1 MNAADSGKTY
11 LPAAGQD
18 WLLPLYD
25 PFVKLVGGDAA
36 RRTLLD
42 QATIKPGFRV
52 LDIGCGTGTLA
63 ILIKSLHPGVDVV
76 GLDPDT
82 KALARAKEKAERV
95 GISIR
100 LDKGFADELPYENA
114 SFDRVFSTL
123 MFHHVPLDK
132 KEEALSEVRRVLTTE
147 GCFHMLDFAGSE
159 AAGYGP
165 LARLFHSSH
174 HLKDNS
180 EESILTLMNRV
191 GFVSCEKVMEGS
203 MLFGSLRIKYYRA
216 GVTFIPPAIG
226 SVTTG

>member
-11 LPAAGQD
+11 LPAAGHE

-25 PFVKLVGGDAA
+25 PFVKLLGGEAA
-36 RRTLLD
+36 RRMLLD
-42 QATIKPGFRV
+42 QAAIKPGFRV

-63 ILIKSLHPGVDVV
+63 ILIKRLHPGVEVV
-76 GLDPDT
+76 GLDPDPN
-82 KALARAKEKAERV
+82 ALARAKGKAERV

-114 SFDRVFSTL
+114 SFDRVFSTW
-123 MFHHVPLDK
+123 MFHHVLLDK
-132 KEEALSEVRRVLTTE
+132 KEEVLNEVRRVLTTE

-159 AAGYGP
+159 AADCGQ
-165 LARLFHSSH
+165 LARLFHSSN

-180 EESILTLMNRV
+180 EERILTLMNRA
-191 GFVSCEKVMEGS
+191 GFVSCEKVMEGA

-216 GVTFIPPAIG
+216 GVTFTPPAIG
-226 SVTTG
+226 PVAAG

>member
-1 MNAADSGKTY
+1 LD
-11 LPAAGQD
+11 
-18 WLLPLYD
+18 LLYECGLS
-25 PFVKLVGGDAA
+25 AA
-36 RRTLLD
+36 RRMLLD
-42 QATIKPGFRV
+42 QATIEPGFRV
-52 LDIGCGTGTLA
+52 LDIGGGTGTLA
-63 ILIKSLHPGVDVV
+63 ILIKRLHQGVDVF
-76 GLDPDT
+76 GLDPDP
-82 KALARAKEKAERV
+82 KALARAKGKAERI

-100 LDKGFADELPYENA
+100 LDQGFADELPYEDA

-174 HLKDNS
+174 HPKDNS

-191 GFVSCEKVMEGS
+191 AFVSCEKLMEGA
-203 MLFGSLRIKYYRA
+203 MLFGSLRIKHYRA
-216 GVTFIPPAIG
+216 GVTFTPPATKPRG
-226 SVTTG
+226 Q